1 MFRTSLSQLSFMA
14 EKNQIKNVLIVDDEK
29 LFLASLSEG
38 MKEFA
43 DDFTIVTAT
52 NGRKA
57 LDELRE
63 REIHLVVTD
72 LKMPVMDGF
81 QLLLQMMS
89 EFPDIPIIVM
99 TAFCT
104 PEIERRVRDLD
115 AFDLLE
121 KPIDLQILAV
131 KIREAIQ
138 NHTEG
143 HVKGIMLFSFL
154 QLIEVEKKTCSLKV
168 VSGGLK
174 GTLYFSKGILIDAVY
189 SDKTGEAAAKEI
201 VCWEDAEIEI
211 VNSPKKIRKRIDKPL
226 QNLLM
231 DAAKEKD
238 EADSQGVNADELFET
253 ADWFDETPSDMSTTD
268 FVQTQPSPMNGN
280 PPADASHAA
289 SIAGDEVSAAIN
301 QKTQKEQII
310 TMANNIEQSLSDLLN
325 IDGAMCAALVD
336 SDSGMALGT
345 AGTGLNLEVAAA
357 GNTEVVRSKYKVMS
371 SLGLKDKI
379 EDILISLG
387 QQYHLIRPLNSHNNL
402 FFYLVLNRQKSNL
415 AMARVK
421 LNEIETA
428 VQL

>member
-1 MFRTSLSQLSFMA
+1 MPAKELT
-14 EKNQIKNVLIVDDEK
+14 KTVLIVDDEK

-38 MKEFA
+38 LKDFA
-43 DDFTIVTAT
+43 GDFSLVTAA

-57 LDELRE
+57 LEELRQ

-81 QLLLQMMS
+81 QLLTHMMN

-99 TAFCT
+99 TAFLT
-104 PEIERRVRDLD
+104 PDIERKVRELD
-115 AFDLLE
+115 AFELLE
-121 KPIDLQILAV
+121 KPIDLQMLAT
-131 KIREAIQ
+131 KIRDGIQ
-138 NHTEG
+138 HSSEG

-154 QLIEVEKKTCSLKV
+154 QLIELEQKTCSLKV
-168 VSGGLK
+168 VSTGKK
-174 GTLYFSKGILIDAVY
+174 GTLYFSKGVLIDAVY
-189 SDKTGEAAAKEI
+189 AEQTGEAAAKEI

-211 VNSPKKIRKRIDKPL
+211 VNSPKKIRKRIEKPL

-238 EADSQGVNADELFET
+238 EASLNGDMLDAS
-253 ADWFDETPSDMSTTD
+253 DWFDEKPVDKPTTD
-268 FVQTQPSPMNGN
+268 PIQAPSVSGKGSS
-280 PPADASHAA
+280 PAGASVAA
-289 SIAGDEVSAAIN
+289 SSTAGVRNSAGEI
-301 QKTQKEQII
+301 QQTIKEHTI
-310 TMANNIEQSLSDLLN
+310 TMANNIEQSLSDLLA
-325 IDGAMCAALVD
+325 IDGAMCCALVD

-345 AGTGLNLEVAAA
+345 AGTGVNLDVAAA
-357 GNTEVVRSKYKVMS
+357 GNTEVVRSKQKVMG

-387 QQYHLIRPLNSHNNL
+387 TQYHLIRPLATHSNL
-402 FFYLVLNRQKSNL
+402 FFYLVLNRSKSNL

-421 LNEIETA
+421 LTEIETQ

>member
-1 MFRTSLSQLSFMA
+1 MA
-14 EKNQIKNVLIVDDEK
+14 SKNQVKTVLIVDDEK
-29 LFLASLSEG
+29 LFLASLTEG

-43 DDFTIVTAT
+43 DDFSIVTAV

-57 LDELRE
+57 LDELRQ
-63 REIHLVVTD
+63 RDIHLVVTD

-81 QLLLQMMS
+81 QLLLHMIN

-104 PEIERRVRDLD
+104 PEIERRVKDLD

-121 KPIDLQILAV
+121 KPIDLQVLAS
-131 KIREAIQ
+131 KIRDGIQ
-138 NHTEG
+138 HNTEG

-154 QLIEVEKKTCSLKV
+154 QLIEIEKKTCSLKV
-168 VSGGLK
+168 SSVGRK

-189 SDKTGEAAAKEI
+189 GEQTGERAAKDI
-201 VCWEDAEIEI
+201 ICWDDAEIEI
-211 VNSPKKIRKRIDKPL
+211 VNSPKKARKRIDKPL

-238 EADSQGVNADELFET
+238 EAQNSGIDPDDLFDSSE
-253 ADWFDETPSDMSTTD
+253 WFDESHSEKPTTD
-268 FVQTQPSPMNGN
+268 FVQKQPSQKNES
-280 PPADASHAA
+280 PPAGDSHAA
-289 SIAGDEVSAAIN
+289 SIAGDAVSAANN
-301 QKTQKEQII
+301 QKPIKEHII
-310 TMANNIEQSLSDLLN
+310 TMANNIEQSLTDLLN

-345 AGTGLNLEVAAA
+345 AGTGVNLEVAAA
-357 GNTEVVRSKYKVMS
+357 GNTEVVRSKHKVMS
-371 SLGLKDKI
+371 SLGLKDRI

-387 QQYHLIRPLNSHNNL
+387 QQYHLIRPLNSHSNL

-421 LNEIETA
+421 LTEVEGN